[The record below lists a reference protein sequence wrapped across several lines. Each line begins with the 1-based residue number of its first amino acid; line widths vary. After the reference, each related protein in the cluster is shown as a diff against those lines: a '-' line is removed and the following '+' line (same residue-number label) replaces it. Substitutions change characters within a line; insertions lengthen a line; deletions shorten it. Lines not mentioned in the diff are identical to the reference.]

1 MPQKH
6 TPEPKVMCHD
16 QNFWSF
22 FRIVT
27 QKTSL
32 LYPVRNQTHRNDA
45 RRTRLSAAFKDSS
58 ADRHKRGTTPRS
70 RDHAESGRLTR
81 APNETASVKQPKL
94 AGFPITQHHLRHGK
108 GVVTPI
114 GRPDDR
120 RQRMGDGHG
129 ERGAMQS
136 SDKSSCV
143 TENTVQPAA
152 ARRDS
157 LF

>member
-1 MPQKH
+1 MRK
-6 TPEPKVMCHD
+6 
-16 QNFWSF
+16 
-22 FRIVT
+22 
-27 QKTSL
+27 
-32 LYPVRNQTHRNDA
+32 A
-45 RRTRLSAAFKDSS
+45 
-58 ADRHKRGTTPRS
+58 G
-70 RDHAESGRLTR
+70 GLTR

-114 GRPDDR
+114 GRPTIEDNAWATFMANAAR
-120 RQRMGDGHG
+120 CN
-129 ERGAMQS
+129 S